1 MVHWNRYEMEKY
13 RPEAMVNHHVDKVR
27 QFAMYR
33 GEQGAN
39 EWDDADKRLSEWRT
53 AFTGETIR
61 R

>member
-1 MVHWNRYEMEKY
+1 MEKY